1 MAVMYK
7 ATKSFSGIISMKKGD
22 VREIKDDEVAK
33 DLIRAGYV
41 IELADESKPKTSS
54 SKKSSKKGDIKD
66 GDLDG

>member
-22 VREIKDDEVAK
+22 VREIKDEEVAK

-41 IELADESKPKTSS
+41 IELADESKPKTST
-54 SKKSSKKGDIKD
+54 SKKASKKADKD
-66 GDLDG
+66 GESNG